1 MRKITL
7 LRNQILLFAIV
18 LTTSFSRGQVSAS
31 ALSFDG
37 VNDYVEL
44 GDIMPATYTKEA
56 WFYLSDL
63 SLQNNLISGG
73 SDGQHALYPSANYGN
88 RLSAGHNGIWN
99 AVQDPTPI
107 AANTWYHVALTYDA
121 ATTTMK
127 MYKNGVL
134 VASNTSVPP
143 FTGGNAVRL
152 GTFDTAN
159 LLGGKLDEVRIWNRV
174 LPECE
179 IQNNMNG
186 ELPAGQVGLVAY
198 YKCNQ
203 GIHAANNTAITTLID
218 TSGNDN
224 TGTLSGFALTG
235 SSSNWVTPG
244 GVVTGTM
251 SPAQLSVT
259 SPQFFCTA
267 ATIADLTATGMGIKW
282 YSSLE
287 SLNELG
293 ATTALTS
300 GTTYYV
306 SQTIGSCESPRN
318 AVVVMINTTSAP
330 TAISPQTF
338 NKDATV
344 ANIAATGTDLKWY
357 AASTGSTTLA
367 NSSPITGGIY
377 YVSQT
382 VSGCE
387 SLRTAIEV
395 NLNASAL
402 DFDGI
407 DDKVNCDTGIST
419 VLSNTNKLTVEAWIK
434 TTRDSNVE
442 TIVSNH
448 GNGSST
454 QFDLRTVNGEFNCFI
469 GFGSYVVTG
478 GTVIPNT
485 WQHVAMVFDGTSV
498 TLYVDGVNV
507 GTTPTPSNYTL
518 PTSVAPM
525 ILGYNGY
532 GEIFKGQMDEVR
544 VWNKALTQTEIQN
557 NKNCELGPGQTNLL
571 AYYQF
576 NQGLDNRNNS
586 TVTTVADASSNA
598 YTGMLDGFELIGNT
612 SNWTATSIVTTGN
625 TCSTNLNNNHFEF
638 SSKTTVYPNPSNG
651 LFSLNNDARAAI
663 VVYDLNGKIIKS
675 ENINFG
681 NTNLNLN
688 SSPNGVY
695 LLKITYDNNQVE
707 TIKLIKK

>member
-44 GDIMPATYTKEA
+44 GDIMPVTYTKEA

-203 GIHAANNTAITTLID
+203 GIHAANNTAITTLTD

-235 SSSNWVTPG
+235 SSSNWVAPG

-357 AASTGSTTLA
+357 AASTGSTALA

-377 YVSQT
+377 YVSQA